1 LRFYG
6 KLGRVRPV
14 SQAYYESEKLFFG
27 DALVDEAN
35 LRKAHEQH
43 MMYNPAR
50 GERHM
55 SETLSLENRVA
66 LVTGGSRGIGR
77 AVALELAARGAAV
90 VVNYNKSSE
99 AADEVVKKIQEGG
112 GKAAAFQADVSDL
125 KQAEALVKFAVETFG
140 DLSILVNNAGITK
153 DTLIMMMSESDWDSV
168 ISTNLKST
176 FNCSKAAVK
185 HMMRKRYGRVINMS
199 SVVGQLGKP
208 RQTNYSASKG
218 GQIAF
223 TKSLAREVAA
233 RNITVNAIA
242 PGFVDTEILD
252 AMSPEVLEAAL
263 KMVPLARKAKPEEV
277 AYAVAFLASD
287 QAAFI
292 TGQVLGVDG
301 GMAMM

>member
-1 LRFYG
+1 M
-6 KLGRVRPV
+6 
-14 SQAYYESEKLFFG
+14 A
-27 DALVDEAN
+27 DA
-35 LRKAHEQH
+35 
-43 MMYNPAR
+43 
-50 GERHM
+50 
-55 SETLSLENRVA
+55 TSLENKVA
-66 LVTGGSRGIGR
+66 LITGGSRGIGR

-90 VVNYNKSSE
+90 IVNFHKSPE
-99 AADEVVKKIQEGG
+99 AADDVLKKIQEAG
-112 GKAAAFQADVSDL
+112 GKAVAFQADVSDI

-153 DTLIMMMSESDWDSV
+153 DTLIMMMSEADWDAV
-168 ISTNLKST
+168 IDANLKST

-185 HMMRKRYGRVINMS
+185 HMLRKRYGRIINMA
-199 SVVGQLGKP
+199 SVAGQMGNAG
-208 RQTNYSASKG
+208 QTNYSASKG

-223 TKSLAREVAA
+223 TKALAREVAP

-242 PGFVDTEILD
+242 PGFIDTEILELMPPD
-252 AMSPEVLEAAL
+252 ILEAAI
-263 KMVPLARKAKPEEV
+263 KMVPLARKGKPEEV